1 MEDELERLQVLIGYQ
16 FKDRSWLE
24 LALRHRSMG
33 NNNNERLEFLGDAV
47 LAYVISDEMF
57 RESPQ
62 SGEATLTRKRSVLT
76 DRTTLKMVGDRIG
89 LMSYIRINPGLR
101 GKVSQKMVA
110 DTIEALIGAVH
121 LDGGI
126 VESTKIIH
134 TLVLHQETV
143 DQVIGRVDWI
153 TRVKEWCDANRYSKP
168 KYLTL
173 EEEFEKE
180 HVFIAWLTIENHTES
195 GRGPSK
201 KESMADAARK
211 MMVHLSYREVEEP
224 SSG

>member
-1 MEDELERLQVLIGYQ
+1 
-16 FKDRSWLE
+16 
-24 LALRHRSMG
+24 MG

-47 LAYVISDEMF
+47 LAYVISEEMF
-57 RESPQ
+57 RENPQ

-89 LMSYIRINPGLR
+89 LMSYIKINPGLR

-110 DTIEALIGAVH
+110 DTVEALIGAVYM
-121 LDGGI
+121 DGGI
-126 VESTKIIH
+126 EPSIGIIH
-134 TLVLHQETV
+134 TLVLHQETME
-143 DQVIGRVDWI
+143 QVMGRVDWI

-173 EEEFEKE
+173 EEEFENE
-180 HVFIAWLTIENHTES
+180 HIFIAWLTIDNHTEN

-201 KESMADAARK
+201 KESMAEAARK
-211 MMVHLSYREVEEP
+211 MMGHLSDREIEG
-224 SSG
+224 SLSG